1 MRAALAALLLIAP
14 VAVLGQAPPPY
25 GYPPPP
31 PPGYPPPPPPG
42 YPPPGRPP
50 PGYYPPQ
57 GRQPAGPPPRSPFYI
72 GFGLGWGDGSTYG
85 QGTSFSLHDW
95 FGPSGYT
102 DDGRLGLALRAG
114 ANLTPQLSL
123 GFDLTGI
130 RAFGSALGGGD
141 ASITIANYDAVL
153 TFFPMTRGLFFRA
166 GFGASSLTSASHVFG
181 VPSSSITYGGVN
193 ILGGLGYAF
202 WLGGPANLTLNLDV
216 SRQFFPGPEVDGS
229 SFFLTYVGFDF
240 Y

>member
-1 MRAALAALLLIAP
+1 MKAALAALLLAAP
-14 VAVLGQAPPPY
+14 VAVLGQAPPP

-42 YPPPGRPP
+42 RPP
-50 PGYYPPQ
+50 PGYY
-57 GRQPAGPPPRSPFYI
+57 RQYAGPPPRAPFYI

-85 QGTSFSLHDW
+85 QGTSYSLHDW
-95 FGPSGYT
+95 LAPYS

-123 GFDLTGI
+123 GFDLTGL
-130 RAFGSALGGGD
+130 RAFGSAFGGVD
-141 ASITIANYDAVL
+141 ADITIANYDAVL
-153 TFFPMTRGLFFRA
+153 TLFPMTRGLFFRGGA
-166 GFGASSLTSASHVFG
+166 GGSTLTLARHVYG
-181 VPSSSITYGGVN
+181 VPSSRLSYGGFNV
-193 ILGGLGYAF
+193 LGGLGYAF

-216 SRQFFPGPEVDGS
+216 SHQFFSSPDVDGS
-229 SFFLTYVGFDF
+229 TFFLTYLGIDF